1 MVKAKRGNQL
11 IIGLS
16 DENLKRLQ
24 KDQPIKFNMA
34 DVGFPAIEIFIF
46 NGKDEQTMYSM
57 MKDAI
62 NPHTTIIKDD
72 NAPNN

>member
-1 MVKAKRGNQL
+1 MIKAKRGNSL

-16 DENLKRLQ
+16 DENIKRLK

-34 DVGFPAIEIFIF
+34 DVGFSPIEVFIF
-46 NGKDEQTMYSM
+46 TAKDEQTMYEM

-62 NPHTTIIKDD
+62 NPLTTVIKDD